1 MRSVL
6 SAVTTACILLFTC
19 SCSGGNGTEQPFHAE
34 FTTIFGIFD
43 RVVEP
48 VNVEPMTVSFTS
60 SAFWRVYTPSW
71 IHHSLDFGIAGDY
84 EVKLTVDAN
93 PDYSE
98 RSGDVRFT
106 CGDDVRTFNVKQKAK
121 EPEKPEDKTFSFRLM
136 SFNILQSKDEGEG
149 HTWAEYREAPC
160 KEMFTATDPDIICL
174 QECRRTQ
181 LNFMKTNFPQYS
193 YFQYAKDGV
202 KAAGYENVE
211 KCDDDAI
218 FQNGGHRDVIALR
231 TDKFS
236 MLDWGRFWFSET
248 PDVSS
253 YAGDLFVDGGTPKL
267 TLWLKVR
274 ERATGIVFYVWTTH
288 FFPSGVTGRLQC
300 GIMSAQRMKAECP
313 DDAPVFFC
321 GDLNVTYEHDA
332 LKPIRD
338 YMQSAGKTAATP
350 NYLPTYT
357 GFRTDPGT
365 WTYIDHIFYRNA
377 TADTYKVVNEPIANG
392 TSVCSDHFPIYAD
405 FTITQSE

>member
-1 MRSVL
+1 MVALAAIGVL
-6 SAVTTACILLFTC
+6 LACVC
-19 SCSGGNGTEQPFHAE
+19 SCGNGKDPVPTVKPEFSSIRGIEDRTIPQTGGQSILIE
-34 FTTIFGIFD
+34 FTAT
-43 RVVEP
+43 
-48 VNVEPMTVSFTS
+48 
-60 SAFWRVYTPSW
+60 AFWKVTAPDW
-71 IHHSLDFGIAGDY
+71 ISPSLDFGVAGTYNVALDIDSSNVGST
-84 EVKLTVDAN
+84 ERTGTVQFICGEDI
-93 PDYSE
+93 
-98 RSGDVRFT
+98 RSFT
-106 CGDDVRTFNVKQKAK
+106 VTQLAK
-121 EPEKPEDKTFSFRLM
+121 EPEKPGEKTFSFRLM

-149 HTWAEYREAPC
+149 HTWAEYRETPC
-160 KEMFTATDPDIICL
+160 REMFTATNPDIICL

-181 LNFMKTNFPQYS
+181 LNFMKDRFPQYS

-202 KAAGYENVE
+202 KKAGYENVE
-211 KCDDDAI
+211 KCDDDNI

-332 LKPIRD
+332 LKPIRE
-338 YMQSAGKTAATP
+338 YMQSAGKTAATT
-350 NYLPTYT
+350 NYQATYT
-357 GFRTDPGT
+357 GFRTDPNT

-377 TADTYKVVNEPIANG
+377 AAVTYKVVQEPLANG

-405 FTITQSE
+405 FTVTQTK